1 MNRIIEEHKGE
12 SIAVTSIGLDGEK
25 IDNITMLEKPRIK
38 LYKKMLVATAM
49 DCLKESTA
57 EYVVY
62 EKTNINTPLG
72 VIVIAEITKQG
83 QVLVAGPSTN
93 TEMKYVIDRFKKY
106 KISTTLIDGALFRK
120 SIANSVLSDAVILST
135 GASYNHD
142 IDRVV
147 EDTKSFVDQLTLQKY
162 NPINYHNERTYE
174 STVFFNEK
182 TNESA
187 IINESLLHNEDILST
202 YYGTYDTLFIKGAF
216 TNRVFHNLVNNRK
229 KFGKLK
235 IVVRDATKIL
245 VEPSNFRKLNIIG
258 VEIEV
263 LNQIEILFV
272 TYNPFSPYGY
282 IFDNERFREKLEE
295 KIQEQVI
302 NVLKDLE

>member
-1 MNRIIEEHKGE
+1 MNRIIEEYKGE

-38 LYKKMLVATAM
+38 LYEKMMVATAM
-49 DCLKESTA
+49 NCLKDSTA
-57 EYVVY
+57 EYVIF

-72 VIVIAEITKQG
+72 IIVIAEITKEG

-106 KISTTLIDGALFRK
+106 KTKTTLIDGALFRK

-135 GASYNHD
+135 GASYSKD
-142 IDRVV
+142 INKVV
-147 EDTKSFVDQLTLQKY
+147 EDTKSFIDQLSLKQYKSTKKDHVRSY
-162 NPINYHNERTYE
+162 ERTI
-174 STVFFNEK
+174 FFNENN
-182 TNESA
+182 NETK

-202 YYGTYDTLFIKGAF
+202 YYGDYDTLFIKGAF
-216 TNRVFHNLVNNRK
+216 TNRVFHNLVNNRNN
-229 KFGKLK
+229 FEKLK
-235 IVVRDATKIL
+235 IVVRDATNIL
-245 VEPSNFRKLNIIG
+245 VEPKNFRKLTIFN

-272 TYNPFSPYGY
+272 TYNPYSPHGY
-282 IFDNERFREKLEE
+282 IFDNDRFRDKLEQNIE
-295 KIQEQVI
+295 NKVI